1 MNIRNRTRAAA
12 QRWPLL
18 AAACL
23 LGLMATL
30 AGCAN
35 APGGGASGAGEPASS
50 HEETD
55 ARRRARI
62 RLELAAS
69 YLQRGQEQVA
79 LDEVRQALAADPGYA
94 DAYHLRGL
102 VYMAM
107 GDLAQAEDSLKRAQ
121 GMKPSD
127 PDILHNLGWLQ
138 CQRQQY
144 AQADQL
150 FERALAI
157 PTYVARS
164 KTLMSQGLCYQRA
177 GRSDQAEQTLLRAY
191 EIDAGNPVVGYHL
204 ASLMFA
210 RGETARAQFYIR
222 RVNNGEYANAE
233 SLWLGV
239 KIERQLRDVAA
250 MRQLS
255 EQLRKRYPDAKETRS
270 LDRGAF
276 DE

>member
-1 MNIRNRTRAAA
+1 M
-12 QRWPLL
+12 
-18 AAACL
+18 
-23 LGLMATL
+23 L
-30 AGCAN
+30 AGCASP
-35 APGGGASGAGEPASS
+35 AGDGDAGASESTSVHGET
-50 HEETD
+50 E

-62 RLELAAS
+62 RLELATS
-69 YLQRGQEQVA
+69 YLQRGQAQVA
-79 LDEVRQALAADPGYA
+79 LDEVRQALAADPAYA

-102 VYMAM
+102 VFMAM
-107 GDLAQAEDSLKRAQ
+107 GDLAQAEDSLKRAL

-150 FERALAI
+150 FERALAV
-157 PTYVARS
+157 PAYAGRS
-164 KTLMSQGLCYQRA
+164 KTLMSQGMCYQRA
-177 GRSDQAEQTLLRAY
+177 GRPEQAEQTLLRAY

-204 ASLMFA
+204 ASLMLA
-210 RGETARAQFYIR
+210 RGEMARAQFYIR
-222 RVNNGEYANAE
+222 RVNNGEFANAE

-239 KIERQLRDVAA
+239 KIERQLRDLAA

-255 EQLRKRYPDAKETRS
+255 EQLRKRFPDAKETRS

>member
-1 MNIRNRTRAAA
+1 MNISNRTSAAV

-23 LGLMATL
+23 LGLAATL
-30 AGCAN
+30 AGCAHT
-35 APGGGASGAGEPASS
+35 GGNGAAGASEPAGIQG
-50 HEETD
+50 ETD

-69 YLQRGQEQVA
+69 YLQRGQAQVA
-79 LDEVRQALAADPGYA
+79 LEEVHQALAADPSYA

-102 VYMAM
+102 VFMAM

-150 FERALAI
+150 FDRALAV
-157 PTYVARS
+157 PTYAARS

-177 GRSDQAEQTLLRAY
+177 GRSEQAEQTLLRAY

-204 ASLMFA
+204 ASLLFA
-210 RGETARAQFYIR
+210 RGEAARAQFYIR
-222 RVNNGEYANAE
+222 RVNNGEFANAE

-239 KIERQLRDVAA
+239 KIERQLRDLAA

-255 EQLRKRYPDAKETRS
+255 EQLRKRFPDAKETRA